1 MRAKS
6 TLIAILAWLQLLVS
20 IFLALGMLLIYT
32 TFQAPFGQIVHSVA
46 ASIGAVSNVVGR
58 TAETVQARQGLIEQT
73 GKMLVSTRAL
83 LQELQVAAENQAK
96 IVPQYAE
103 GMRAASV
110 VSEKLGGTLQSIGE
124 GLLFSVPTSIELD
137 GMKPVVKMSRPLEKQ
152 AQDLKTQAQDI
163 KAVSQSLLDISVTMG
178 RDGKN
183 LNAAFITTSQDALK
197 VVDEA
202 ERTLGR
208 LNTQDLPKAL
218 EDLRTTSENLRAIGE
233 KVDIASDIGKVLL
246 AVGLLLAV
254 WCALNSVSTLMLA
267 NALPADP
274 KRTKLNLSGNP

>member
-6 TLIAILAWLQLLVS
+6 TLIAILGWLQLLVS
-20 IFLALGMLLIYT
+20 IFLALGMLWIYT

-83 LQELQVAAENQAK
+83 LQQLQVAAENQAK

-110 VSEKLGGTLQSIGE
+110 VSGKLGGTLQSIGE

-152 AQDLKTQAQDI
+152 AQDLKTQAQGI

-183 LNAAFITTSQDALK
+183 LSAAFVTTSQDALK

-233 KVDIASDIGKVLL
+233 KVDIASGIGKGFLV
-246 AVGLLLAV
+246 VGLLLTL

-267 NALPADP
+267 NAQSADP
-274 KRTKLNLSGNP
+274 KRNKLHVSGNP

>member
-1 MRAKS
+1 MRGKNS
-6 TLIAILAWLQLLVS
+6 WIIILASLQLLVS
-20 IFLALGMLLIYT
+20 LALAWAIVWGYAVS
-32 TFQAPFGQIVHSVA
+32 QAPLGQFFHSVA

-58 TAETVQARQGLIEQT
+58 TAETVEARQGLIEQT
-73 GKMLVSTRAL
+73 GKMLVSTRVL
-83 LQELQVAAENQAK
+83 LQELRVAAENQVK
-96 IVPQYAE
+96 LVPQYA
-103 GMRAASV
+103 GNMRAASE
-110 VSEKLGGTLQSIGE
+110 VSGKLGGTLQSVSE
-124 GLLFSVPTSIELD
+124 GLLFSVPTSIEMD
-137 GMKPVVKMSRPLEKQ
+137 GMKPVVKMSRPLEKY

-163 KAVSQSLLDISVTMG
+163 KAVSQTLLDISVTMG

-183 LNAAFITTSQDALK
+183 LSAAFVTTNQDALK
-197 VVDEA
+197 VVDEV

-218 EDLRTTSENLRAIGE
+218 EDLRATAENLRAISE

-246 AVGLLLAV
+246 AVGLLLAL

-274 KRTKLNLSGNP
+274 KRNKLNLSGNP

>member
-110 VSEKLGGTLQSIGE
+110 VSGKLGGTLQSIGE

-183 LNAAFITTSQDALK
+183 LSAAFITTSQDALK